1 VYDVLNV
8 FSALNIVKKYKNKIM
23 ISAEGAKKLKEGN
36 QVWQELEAI
45 EEKPADS
52 PSKPDFTARIEK
64 LKVTIFIGSWFVYQI
79 MLLFNFIFLMVHIA
93 NNIL

>member
-36 QVWQELEAI
+36 QV
-45 EEKPADS
+45 
-52 PSKPDFTARIEK
+52 
-64 LKVTIFIGSWFVYQI
+64 
-79 MLLFNFIFLMVHIA
+79 
-93 NNIL
+93 